1 MHGKSFQA
9 RFRSKNAAKATATPK
24 RIPRSRERFAM
35 ITVSQ
40 VEKLLGLEHVCWPLF
55 TILRLEDLRH
65 HGRAFVL
72 PIDKLA
78 TIKGLSQ
85 RNLRRTLCR
94 LEGCGLISV
103 RRDRRNPPQITV
115 L

>member
-1 MHGKSFQA
+1 
-9 RFRSKNAAKATATPK
+9 
-24 RIPRSRERFAM
+24 M

-94 LEGCGLISV
+94 LEGRGLISV